1 MIYSEASKMP
11 VWTWLEK
18 KMFEGT
24 NNHWMPATNIGN
36 ISI

>member
-11 VWTWLEK
+11 VWTWLEIK
-18 KMFEGT
+18 CSKVLIK
-24 NNHWMPATNIGN
+24 HWMPATNIGN

>member
-11 VWTWLEK
+11 VWTCLEK

-24 NNHWMPATNIGN
+24 NKTLNASN
-36 ISI
+36 